1 MNSELNR
8 FYQKERL
15 RKDRKSLFK
24 KLSLPS
30 YVCALLRKKN
40 EVQTIKWKIVCLHKM
55 RLKLSGRTD
64 TSLLWIEKNRC
75 KITKNCNCVHEMNL
89 RFHKWWPR
97 QLKIRYV
104 NLLTLKRTKQI
115 TMCYIQHEWYLYLS
129 LILLQHFGWYK
140 CVNMIDECKVLHTNK
155 NRTCVWIM
163 IFYKSYEIEHWHKQ
177 KKLFVSESSVISSV
191 FHWKRHLSK
200 S

>member
-1 MNSELNR
+1 MPFNKWKILQKRPLAGFYFSHYSYAFILQKNVNLELNR

-97 QLKIRYV
+97 Q
-104 NLLTLKRTKQI
+104 
-115 TMCYIQHEWYLYLS
+115 
-129 LILLQHFGWYK
+129 
-140 CVNMIDECKVLHTNK
+140 
-155 NRTCVWIM
+155 
-163 IFYKSYEIEHWHKQ
+163 
-177 KKLFVSESSVISSV
+177 
-191 FHWKRHLSK
+191 
-200 S
+200 

>member
-1 MNSELNR
+1 MPFNTWKFLQKRPLAGFYFSHYSYAFILQKNVNLELNR

-55 RLKLSGRTD
+55 RLKLYGRTD

-115 TMCYIQHEWYLYLS
+115 TMCYIQHELYLYLS
-129 LILLQHFGWYK
+129 LIPLQHFGWYK
-140 CVNMIDECKVLHTNK
+140 CVNMIDEC
-155 NRTCVWIM
+155 
-163 IFYKSYEIEHWHKQ
+163 
-177 KKLFVSESSVISSV
+177 
-191 FHWKRHLSK
+191 
-200 S
+200 